1 MTCPHLDYRAEDE
14 THQFDH
20 DRPYCTV
27 MGEFVSPMRADVC
40 NDRFRFDHESD
51 CEVYRQAAEPPR
63 ADDDD

>member
-40 NDRFRFDHESD
+40 NDRFRFDHEDD
-51 CEVYRQAAEPPR
+51 CEVFRQAAEPPR
-63 ADDDD
+63 ADDD